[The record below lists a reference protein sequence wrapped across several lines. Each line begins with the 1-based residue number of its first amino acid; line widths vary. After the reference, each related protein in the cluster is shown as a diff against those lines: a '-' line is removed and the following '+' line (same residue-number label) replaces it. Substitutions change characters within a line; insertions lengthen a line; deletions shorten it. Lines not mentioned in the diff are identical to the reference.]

1 MGVSFV
7 EFGLS
12 PTLAQATTERQTNT
26 FSFDSILGGFG
37 VGLGEFLPRLLG
49 AILLLVVGII
59 AAYIVA
65 WAVKSLLDR
74 TSLDDKLASKVTGRP
89 ADEVP
94 AAKWISSIVFWLVA
108 LLAIVG
114 FLETL
119 NLTVVSEPLNN
130 LVSTVLEYLPR
141 IFSAAILLAVAW
153 GVATVVKTLVT
164 QGLSRFNLDD
174 RLAENTGVDPR
185 QNAVQIHE
193 TLGNALYW
201 LVFLLFLPL
210 ILNALELNGLLEP
223 VQNLI
228 DQFFAAIPQ
237 ILKALLIFAAGWLLA
252 KIARGIVTNL
262 LAATG
267 VDNLGH
273 HVNLSRA
280 STPGSSGQ
288 SVSGLVGILV
298 YVLIL
303 IPSAIAALNALN
315 IDAISDPAIS
325 MLEQILDYIPLLLA
339 AGVVLAVFYFVG
351 KFVSSLVTSLLAT
364 AGFDSI
370 LEALGLPDIAP
381 PTRTTTTSTPPAT
394 PPPAYQPSDFGST
407 AVQPGSTMIQP
418 PSDGMES
425 SMGIEPSTSTSNGKS
440 PSEIVGLIVLVGIV
454 LFGAV
459 TAVEI
464 LQLPQL
470 TLIVAAI
477 LEIAGQ
483 VLIGVVIFAIG
494 LYIANLAFRLIRS
507 SSSASSNTLAQAAR
521 IAILAF
527 VGAMALT
534 QMGVA
539 PNIVNLTFGLLLG
552 AVAVAI
558 AIAFGLGGR
567 EVANE
572 ELREWIKHLKR

>member
-1 MGVSFV
+1 MLNLIPTPGTGVSLAGV
-7 EFGLS
+7 GLS
-12 PTLAQATTERQTNT
+12 PILAQATTDRAERNG
-26 FSFDSILGGFG
+26 FSIDSITSGFG
-37 VGLGEFLPRLLG
+37 IGLGEFLPRLLG
-49 AILLLVVGII
+49 AIVLLVVGLI

-65 WAVKSLLDR
+65 WAIKSLLDK
-74 TSLDDKLASKVTGRP
+74 TSIDDRLAASVTGRP
-89 ADEVP
+89 AHEVP
-94 AAKWISSIVFWLVA
+94 AAKWISSIVFWIIA
-108 LLAIVG
+108 LLAIIG

-153 GVATVVKTLVT
+153 GIATIVRTIVN
-164 QGLSRFNLDD
+164 QGLSRLNLDD

-185 QNAVQIHE
+185 QSSVRIHE

-210 ILNALELNGLLEP
+210 ILNALELNGLLGP

-237 ILKALLIFAAGWLLA
+237 ILKALLIFGAGWLLA

-262 LAATG
+262 LSATG

-273 HVNLSRA
+273 RMGLARA
-280 STPGSSGQ
+280 NTPGSGQ
-288 SVSGLVGILV
+288 SVSSLVGILV

-325 MLEQILDYIPLLLA
+325 MLEQILNYIPLLLA
-339 AGVVLAVFYFVG
+339 AGVVLAVFYFIG
-351 KFVSSLVTSLLAT
+351 KFIGELVTSLLES

-370 LEALGLPDIAP
+370 FEALGLPDLSPAA
-381 PTRTTTTSTPPAT
+381 RATTTSA
-394 PPPAYQPSDFGST
+394 PPAYQPSDFGST
-407 AVQPGSTMIQP
+407 AVQPGSTTIQP
-418 PSDGMES
+418 LGGMES
-425 SMGIEPSTSTSNGKS
+425 STTAVSSGKS
-440 PSEIVGLIVLVGIV
+440 PSEIVGLIVLVGVV

-464 LQLPQL
+464 LQLDQL

-483 VLIGVVIFAIG
+483 VLVGVVIFAIG
-494 LYIANLAFRLIRS
+494 LYVANLAFRLIS
-507 SSSASSNTLAQAAR
+507 SSSSTSSNTLAQAAR

-567 EVANE
+567 DVASE
-572 ELREWIKHLKR
+572 ELRDWIKHLKR

>member
-1 MGVSFV
+1 MLNLIPTPGTGVSLAGV
-7 EFGLS
+7 GLS
-12 PTLAQATTERQTNT
+12 PILAQATTDRAERNG
-26 FSFDSILGGFG
+26 FSIDSITSGFG

-49 AILLLVVGII
+49 AIVLLVVGLI

-65 WAVKSLLDR
+65 WAIKSLLDK
-74 TSLDDKLASKVTGRP
+74 TSIDDRLAASVTGRP
-89 ADEVP
+89 AHEVP
-94 AAKWISSIVFWLVA
+94 AAKWISSIVFWIIA
-108 LLAIVG
+108 LLAIIG

-153 GVATVVKTLVT
+153 GVATIVRTLVN
-164 QGLSRFNLDD
+164 QGLSRLNLDD

-185 QNAVQIHE
+185 QSSVRIHE

-210 ILNALELNGLLEP
+210 ILNALELNGLLGP

-237 ILKALLIFAAGWLLA
+237 ILKALLIFGAGWLLA

-262 LAATG
+262 LSATG

-273 HVNLSRA
+273 RMGLARA
-280 STPGSSGQ
+280 NTPGSGQ
-288 SVSGLVGILV
+288 SVSSLVGILV

-325 MLEQILDYIPLLLA
+325 MLEQILNYIPLLLA
-339 AGVVLAVFYFVG
+339 AGVVLAVFYFIG
-351 KFVSSLVTSLLAT
+351 KFIGELVTSLLES

-370 LEALGLPDIAP
+370 FEALGLPDISPAA
-381 PTRTTTTSTPPAT
+381 RATTTSA
-394 PPPAYQPSDFGST
+394 PPAYQPSDFGST
-407 AVQPGSTMIQP
+407 AVQPGSTTIQP
-418 PSDGMES
+418 PGGMES
-425 SMGIEPSTSTSNGKS
+425 STTAVSSGKS
-440 PSEIVGLIVLVGIV
+440 PSEIVGLIVLVGVV

-464 LQLPQL
+464 LQLDQL

-483 VLIGVVIFAIG
+483 VLVGVVIFAIG
-494 LYIANLAFRLIRS
+494 LYVANLAFRLIS
-507 SSSASSNTLAQAAR
+507 SSSSTSSNTLAQAAR

-567 EVANE
+567 DVASE
-572 ELREWIKHLKR
+572 ELRDWIKHLKR